1 MVFRFRIDAD
11 CGNNFFFNRTQLYSI
26 VELEDGSISFEVA
39 LLSKQQPHWLF
50 LISIRH
56 FWRKTFTLK

>member
-50 LISIRH
+50 LISIQV
-56 FWRKTFTLK
+56 TFGGRLLH